1 MDLPKMMSKPVAMV
15 TLGGVYGSAA
25 RSVEAVLQNGVRYR
39 VSGVWALAA
48 DETLLASPKVP
59 DT

>member
-1 MDLPKMMSKPVAMV
+1 MDLPKVMFKPVAMV
-15 TLGGVYGSAA
+15 TLGVVYGSDA

-39 VSGVWALAA
+39 VSGVWEFAA
-48 DETLLASPKVP
+48 DETLPASLKVP